1 MKAGVLL
8 DILYW
13 SAPPNKTY
21 NPYYFCLVIFMLSAN
36 REKYTGDGL
45 SDILAKCIKYI
56 GS

>member
-21 NPYYFCLVIFMLSAN
+21 NPYYFCHVIFMLSVN
-36 REKYTGDGL
+36 REKYTGEGL

-56 GS
+56 